1 MRAGSYICRLQ
12 NPCQRAHIRRRRWQ
26 CSLASPRH
34 EDNLSEV
41 AAATLMLDLHLPLI
55 QLRWIRLLADT
66 TELGNGES
74 GSVAPSRRLSAF
86 GRDARRSS

>member
-34 EDNLSEV
+34 QDNLSEV